1 MLQNQVMKLIR
12 RNDIRAENG
21 ELLNFGT
28 HMFRHCYGKKLT
40 EMHIDDWMIA
50 RLLGHKTLQ
59 SVSYYRK
66 IGNKMMADETRAAR
80 ERIDMIFAG
89 YCEGVGWL

>member
-1 MLQNQVMKLIR
+1 MKLIR
-12 RNDIRAENG
+12 RNDIQDENG

-40 EMHIDDWMIA
+40 KMHIDDRMIA

-66 IGNKMMADETRAAR
+66 IGNKIMADETWAAR
-80 ERIDMIFAG
+80 ERIDIILPDIVKEWDG
-89 YCEGVGWL
+89 YEI